1 MSGKWA
7 WTWNTYLRFVAFSFE
22 GLSTPAIGFSAS
34 LSRDIQL
41 GDNQAIKYDRVLTNY
56 GNGYD
61 KWSGHFRAPRNGLY
75 MFSCTLMAYSN
86 HEVSVAMVKNNHV
99 MMYVYSSSSSFDTGS
114 TSVVLAMNRGD
125 RVWIRRNGHGRYLH
139 GIYNIFSGYL
149 ISENIEI
156 KQ

>member
-61 KWSGHFRAPRNGLY
+61 KWSGHFRAPRKGLY

-114 TSVVLAMNRGD
+114 TSVVLA
-125 RVWIRRNGHGRYLH
+125 IKEATE
-139 GIYNIFSGYL
+139 SG
-149 ISENIEI
+149 
-156 KQ
+156 